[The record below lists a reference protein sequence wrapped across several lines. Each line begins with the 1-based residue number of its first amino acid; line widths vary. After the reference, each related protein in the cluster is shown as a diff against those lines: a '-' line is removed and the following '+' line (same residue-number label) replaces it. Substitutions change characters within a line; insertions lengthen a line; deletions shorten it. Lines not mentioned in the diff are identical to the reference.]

1 MTDDKLLETYLNDHL
16 TGATGG
22 GELFGRAA
30 KNQAGTDRGQELARL
45 AEEVNEDRETLRG
58 LMATLGVRENKPM
71 LALGWLGEKV
81 ARLKPNGYV
90 VRRSPLSEVVEIE
103 ALRVAVAGK
112 TAGWQVLR
120 LAAEQDTRIPG
131 AQLDTLIARAEDQS
145 ARLHQLHLRAA
156 ESSLT
161 TPDR

>member
-1 MTDDKLLETYLNDHL
+1 MTDDRLLETYLNDHL

-22 GELFGRAA
+22 GELFRRVA

-58 LMATLGVRENKPM
+58 LMGTLGVRENKAM
-71 LALGWLGEKV
+71 LAIGWLGEKA

-120 LAAEQDTRIPG
+120 LGAEQDSRIPG
-131 AQLDTLIARAEDQS
+131 PQLDTLIARAEDQS
-145 ARLHQLHLRAA
+145 DRLRQLHLRAA
-156 ESSLT
+156 ETSLT